1 MLAPEPADIL
11 RFAVTQAGLGRRLAF
26 ATLVGI
32 SGSSSRALGSLMA
45 VDDGDGVCGSLSSG
59 CVDTAVVA
67 EARSV
72 IAEGSGRTVR
82 FGEGSPYID
91 VRLPCGA
98 GLDLLFTPVSDI
110 SVVAACL
117 DRLDRREPASLV
129 LSAGSGAEA
138 GPATLELFP
147 QLRIVVLGMG
157 DELHALARLAATFG
171 AEVIAVTPDEQAASA
186 LREVCRAVVETLT
199 LGAVIPSLGDR
210 WTAFVSV
217 FHDRDWELAL
227 LPQVLRQDG
236 FFHGAV
242 GNERNRAARAE
253 ALAGSGM
260 PVADLARLQGRI
272 GLIPATRDPA
282 TLALSI
288 LAEVV
293 GRYRTLGQPVL
304 RPEGIF
310 RKPG

>member
-11 RFAVTQAGLGRRLAF
+11 RFAVRQAGLGRRLAF

-32 SGSSSRALGSLMA
+32 SGSSSRALGSIMA
-45 VDDGDGVCGSLSSG
+45 VDDADGACGSLSSG
-59 CVDTAVVA
+59 CVDTAVIA

-72 IAEGSGRTVR
+72 IAEGRGRTVR

-98 GLDLLFTPVSDI
+98 GLDLRFTPIADLSP
-110 SVVAACL
+110 VVACV
-117 DRLDRREPASLV
+117 DRLDRREPASLP
-129 LSAGSGAEA
+129 LSAANEVEA
-138 GPATLELFP
+138 GPAWLDLFP
-147 QLRIVVLGMG
+147 RLRIVVLGMG
-157 DELHALARLAATFG
+157 DEVLALARLASTFG
-171 AEVIAVTPDEQAASA
+171 AEVVAITPDAQAAASS
-186 LREVCRAVVETLT
+186 RDICRTVIETAT
-199 LGAVIPSLGDR
+199 LGATIPALGDR

-227 LPQVLRQDG
+227 LPQILRQDG
-236 FFHGAV
+236 FYHGAV
-242 GNERNRAARAE
+242 GNARNRVARTE
-253 ALAGSGM
+253 ALAACGV
-260 PVADLARLQGRI
+260 PAPDLARLNGQI

-293 GRYRTLGQPVL
+293 GQYRAISAPVL

-310 RKPG
+310 RTSG